1 MEPLNRLAWRELN
14 GTRNYPFTDN
24 SSLFFD
30 GGLLPQS
37 WILDARIYMAG
48 NYQESGTCYVSKLTR
63 SYDSITLTVS
73 TASGVELGAAVVFF
87 SSVDQIVPDPAA
99 TYANPGHVGSYTDE
113 DNQWSRPIQI
123 VSTAGNRAGCL
134 IVDMTQTALAQALAE
149 GEYVLDDTVAVF
161 LPSVCEYSP
170 YPQVVSINGKSGDV
184 RITGSNGI
192 QVKAFGGDTIKVS
205 VVGDPNFERYG
216 CFSGGDSG
224 GNGDYL
230 TALDMFISRIKFVH
244 YVMSSNG
251 SLQGPVVST
260 LYPGNDG
267 SVGMVLR
274 TKQRT
279 AEGSDPATVRLAIP
293 AFRLKYFGNSIH
305 FYLAGT

>member
-87 SSVDQIVPDPAA
+87 SSVDQIVPDPTA

-113 DNQWSRPIQI
+113 NNQWSRPIQI
-123 VSTAGNRAGCL
+123 VSTTGNRAGCL

-149 GEYVLDDTVAVF
+149 WEYVLDDTVAVF

-192 QVKAFGGDTIKVS
+192 QVKASGGDTIKVS

-216 CFSGGDSG
+216 CFSSG

-244 YVMSSNG
+244 YVVASNG

-260 LYPGNDG
+260 LYPSNDG

-279 AEGSDPATVRLAIP
+279 AGGDPAAVRLAVP
-293 AFRLKYFGNSIH
+293 AFRLKYSGNSIH
-305 FYLAGT
+305 FYLAGA

>member
-63 SYDSITLTVS
+63 SYDSITITVS
-73 TASGVELGAAVVFF
+73 TASGAELGAAVVFF
-87 SSVDQIVPDPAA
+87 SSVDQVVPDTTV
-99 TYANPGHVGSYTDE
+99 TYANPGHVGSYTDN
-113 DNQWSRPIQI
+113 DDQWSKPIQI

-192 QVKAFGGDTIKVS
+192 QVKASGGDTIKVS

-216 CFSGGDSG
+216 CFRSG
-224 GNGDYL
+224 GNEDYL
-230 TALDMFISRIKFVH
+230 IALDMFISRIKFVH

-260 LYPGNDG
+260 LYPGIDG
-267 SVGMVLR
+267 SIGMVLR

-279 AEGSDPATVRLAIP
+279 AGEDPVVVRLAIP
-293 AFRLKYFGNSIH
+293 AFRLKYSGNSIH

>member
-205 VVGDPNFERYG
+205 VVGDPNFENR
-216 CFSGGDSG
+216 
-224 GNGDYL
+224 
-230 TALDMFISRIKFVH
+230 R
-244 YVMSSNG
+244 
-251 SLQGPVVST
+251 
-260 LYPGNDG
+260 
-267 SVGMVLR
+267 
-274 TKQRT
+274 
-279 AEGSDPATVRLAIP
+279 
-293 AFRLKYFGNSIH
+293 YFGCHCASWHIYRHGSKCQRRSRVQHGAHRVVAGFGGCPFKRLVKRSSH
-305 FYLAGT
+305 FQNHASAPLHLPRNGCSAGRHGLHAAILGESLCQPAGRRRKVTGD